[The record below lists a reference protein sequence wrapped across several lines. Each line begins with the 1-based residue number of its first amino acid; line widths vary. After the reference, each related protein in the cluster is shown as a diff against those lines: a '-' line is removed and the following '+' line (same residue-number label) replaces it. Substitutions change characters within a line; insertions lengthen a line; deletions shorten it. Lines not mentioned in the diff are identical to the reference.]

1 METVQEQNKTK
12 GLKFYS
18 QRAIGIATFFG
29 GPLAACY
36 LVRENYLA
44 LNKPDE
50 AKKALL
56 YGLLATVAVLGF
68 IFMMPDG
75 VMDKVPNQVIP
86 LIYTTIIYYVVEY
99 TQGDTLKLHEK
110 FGNEFISG
118 WKAALVGFVAML
130 IFLSIIFGYAF
141 LFENDENLELYDAK
155 IEVFSKNE
163 TESLEFYKYI
173 SIEDKS
179 KLIKRLD
186 TEVIPKWNQNI
197 DIIKQAML
205 IEGLPDEVVEQN
217 ENLLRYSEFRL
228 EAFKLLKK
236 AISEDTNIYDGQ
248 LDKIHSQ
255 IEQELSKL
263 QN

>member
-1 METVQEQNKTK
+1 MEIAQEQNKTK

-18 QRAIGIATFFG
+18 QKAIGIATFFG

-36 LVRENYLA
+36 LVRENYLV

-68 IFMMPDG
+68 IFMMPDE

-86 LIYTTIIYYVVEY
+86 LIYTAIIYYIVEY

-130 IFLSIIFGYAF
+130 IFLSIIFGYVF

-155 IEVFSKNE
+155 MELFSKNE
-163 TESLEFYKYI
+163 AESLEFYKYI
-173 SIEDKS
+173 SLEDKS
-179 KLIKRLD
+179 KLVQRLD
-186 TEVIPKWNQNI
+186 MEVIPKWSQNI
-197 DIIKQAML
+197 DIVKQTML
-205 IEGLPDEVVEQN
+205 IDGLPDEVVEQN
-217 ENLLRYSEFRL
+217 EKLLKYSELRL

-236 AISEDTNIYDGQ
+236 AISEETTIYDKE
-248 LDKIHSQ
+248 LDMLHFKMD
-255 IEQELSKL
+255 QELEKL
-263 QN
+263 NN

>member
-12 GLKFYS
+12 DLKFYS

-56 YGLLATVAVLGF
+56 YGLLATVVVLGF

-86 LIYTTIIYYVVEY
+86 LIYTAIIYYVVEY

-141 LFENDENLELYDAK
+141 LFENEENLELYDSK
-155 IEVFSKNE
+155 MELFSKNE
-163 TESLEFYKYI
+163 TESLEFYKYLAL
-173 SIEDKS
+173 EDKAS
-179 KLIKRLD
+179 LLKRLNE
-186 TEVIPKWNQNI
+186 EVIPKWNENTE
-197 DIIKQAML
+197 IIKKMNQL
-205 IEGLPDEVVEQN
+205 DGLPEEVQEQN
-217 ENLLRYSEFRL
+217 KILLRYSELRL
-228 EAFKLLKK
+228 ESFKLLKK